1 MAYIVFKEAKL
12 STKERNKLDDSE
24 FGIPELRKY
33 PLTDRTHVLLAI
45 RYLKKAGEQYKP
57 ALAKRIFAKMKEYNI
72 PESSIGEDNELRKY
86 L

>member
-45 RYLKKAGEQYKP
+45 RYLKKAEEQYKP
-57 ALAKRIFAKMKEYNI
+57 ALAKNF
-72 PESSIGEDNELRKY
+72 SL
-86 L
+86 